1 MTSSSARP
9 LCESPALRIGM
20 SCALSPEKPRATNV
34 APSVSASRHGIDRRL
49 HVGVALLRRRAKI
62 RRRRELTLR
71 EPVHAVVLDHVQ
83 HAHVAPDRVTELAE
97 SDRERIAVA
106 RDADVGERAIRGV
119 RAGHDRRHAP
129 VHGVE
134 AVRLLHEIRGRL
146 GRAADAAHL
155 RRAVRRNGELPEGL
169 HERGGHGVVSATG
182 AQRGHHAFVV
192 ARREPERVGLQPGMT
207 NGRFGD

>member
-1 MTSSSARP
+1 MTSTSARP
-9 LCESPALRIGM
+9 LCESPAFRMWNELG
-20 SCALSPEKPRATNV
+20 LV
-34 APSVSASRHGIDRRL
+34 AREAARDERGAEREREQDGIDRRL
-49 HVGVALLRRRAKI
+49 NVGVALLRRRADI

-71 EPVHAVVLDHVQ
+71 ESVHAVVLDHVQ
-83 HAHVAPDRVTELAE
+83 HAHVPPDRMTELAK
-97 SDRERIAVA
+97 SDRQRIAVA

-119 RAGHDRRHAP
+119 RAGRDRRHAP

-155 RRAVRRNGELPEGL
+155 RRAVGRNGELPHGL

-182 AQRGHHAFVV
+182 AQRGHHAFIV
-192 ARREPERVGLQPGMT
+192 ARREPE
-207 NGRFGD
+207 